1 VDSDARFGAGE
12 EMSGVFRS
20 DGRLVSV
27 RAGRG
32 GLVIGRTFDC
42 SARRKHRRRV
52 ELEGAVAAS
61 AAAWDRKRGLA
72 RARPGW
78 TACCNAERME
88 VASLCTAPRSQEK

>member
-12 EMSGVFRS
+12 EMSGVFRD

-42 SARRKHRRRV
+42 SARRK
-52 ELEGAVAAS
+52 ESGA
-61 AAAWDRKRGLA
+61 
-72 RARPGW
+72 
-78 TACCNAERME
+78 AEYGE
-88 VASLCTAPRSQEK
+88 ADAEHQAD